1 MKRFLAILL
10 GLIMI
15 ISLTACGSKG
25 GNNSPSSS
33 VTPPE
38 ESEVN
43 IDDTFT
49 RTNKTLVVY
58 FSKTNTTES
67 VAKLIQSETG
77 ADIFEIE
84 RKEPYPDAYTPTTEV
99 AKDEKDANARP
110 ELKTYLPKDVI
121 AGYDTIFVG
130 FPIWWG
136 TAPMPVL
143 SFLNFYDFSGKTIYT
158 FCTAASSS
166 ISGSTADI
174 RSNASGANVVEG
186 KRFSR
191 NDESGVKSWIASLNL
206 NNPDTPDVPDPT
218 PTPDPAPQE
227 NKILVVYF
235 SGSGNTER
243 VAGYIAEATGGTL
256 FELVPVTP
264 YTSADLNWT
273 NSNSRVVRE
282 HEDETLR
289 DIPLEKVT
297 PDNFTE
303 YDVVFIGYPIW
314 WGIAAWPVNNFVKN
328 NDFTGKT
335 VIPFCTSASSGL
347 GQSGTLLAEMAGT
360 GNWLTGNRFSSG
372 ASKSTVETWVNGLNL
387 AA

>member
-174 RSNASGANVVEG
+174 RSNASGADVVEG

-206 NNPDTPDVPDPT
+206 SNPDTPDVPDTT

-243 VAGYIAEATGGTL
+243 VAGYIAEATGG
-256 FELVPVTP
+256 
-264 YTSADLNWT
+264 
-273 NSNSRVVRE
+273 
-282 HEDETLR
+282 TLR

-328 NDFTGKT
+328 NDFSGKT
-335 VIPFCTSASSGL
+335 VIPFATSSSSGM
-347 GQSGTLLAEMAGT
+347 GQSGTLLKGMAGM
-360 GNWLTGNRFSSG
+360 GNWLDGQRFSSG
-372 ASKSTVETWVNGLNL
+372 ANKSTVETWVNGLNL

>member
-1 MKRFLAILL
+1 M
-10 GLIMI
+10 
-15 ISLTACGSKG
+15 
-25 GNNSPSSS
+25 
-33 VTPPE
+33 
-38 ESEVN
+38 N

-49 RTNKTLVVY
+49 RASKTLVVY

-143 SFLNFYDFSGKTIYT
+143 SFLNFYDLSGKTIYT

-206 NNPDTPDVPDPT
+206 SNPDTPDVPDTT

-227 NKILVVYF
+227 NKILIVYF

-256 FELVPVTP
+256 FEVVPVTP

-328 NDFTGKT
+328 NDFSGKT
-335 VIPFCTSASSGL
+335 VIPFATSSSSGM
-347 GQSGTLLAEMAGT
+347 GQSGTLLKGMAGT
-360 GNWLTGNRFSSG
+360 GNWLAGNRFSSG

-387 AA
+387 GA

>member
-1 MKRFLAILL
+1 MKKFLAILL

-15 ISLTACGSKG
+15 ISLTACDNNSGS
-25 GNNSPSSS
+25 NSPSSDI
-33 VTPPE
+33 TPPE

-49 RTNKTLVVY
+49 PTSKTLVVY

-99 AKDEKDANARP
+99 AKSEKEENARP
-110 ELKTYLPKDVI
+110 ELKTYLPKDII
-121 AGYDTIFVG
+121 AQYDTIFVG

-174 RSNASGANVVEG
+174 RSNAKDATVVEG
-186 KRFSR
+186 KRFAK
-191 NDESGVKSWIASLNL
+191 NDESGVKSWITSLNL
-206 NNPDTPDVPDPT
+206 NGSETDDSDDNTQKSRV
-218 PTPDPAPQE
+218 
-227 NKILVVYF
+227 LVAYF
-235 SGSGNTER
+235 SASGNTKR
-243 VAGYIAEATGGTL
+243 VAEYIAEATGGTL
-256 FELVPVTP
+256 FELVPIDP

-273 NSNSRVVRE
+273 TAGSRVNRE
-282 HEDETLR
+282 HLDENLR
-289 DIPLEKVT
+289 DIPLVTTT
-297 PDNFTE
+297 PDNFNE

-328 NDFTGKT
+328 NDFSGKT
-335 VIPFCTSASSGL
+335 VIPFATSSSSGM
-347 GQSGTLLAEMAGT
+347 GQSGELLRDMTDA
-360 GNWLTGNRFSSG
+360 GNWLAGNRFSSG
-372 ASKSTVETWVNGLNL
+372 ASKSTVENWVNGLNL

>member
-15 ISLTACGSKG
+15 ISLTACGNKG

-38 ESEVN
+38 ESDVN
-43 IDDTFT
+43 IDNTFT
-49 RTNKTLVVY
+49 RTSKTLVVY

-110 ELKTYLPKDVI
+110 ELKTYLPKEVI
-121 AGYDTIFVG
+121 AGYDTFFVG

-143 SFLNFYDFSGKTIYT
+143 SFLNFYDFSGKNVYT

-166 ISGSTADI
+166 ITGSTADI

-206 NNPDTPDVPDPT
+206 SDGQPDTPAPS
-218 PTPDPAPQE
+218 PAP
-227 NKILVVYF
+227 NDSNVLVAYF
-235 SGSGNTER
+235 SASGNTKR
-243 VAGYIAEATGGTL
+243 VAEYIAEATNGTL
-256 FELVPVTP
+256 FELVPEDP

-282 HEDETLR
+282 HENENLQ
-289 DIPLEKVT
+289 DIPLGKET
-297 PDNFTE
+297 PAGFAE

-328 NDFTGKT
+328 NDFSGKT
-335 VIPFCTSASSGL
+335 VIPFATSSSSGI
-347 GQSGTLLAEMAGT
+347 GQSGELLEKMAST
-360 GNWLTGNRFSSG
+360 GNWLAGNRFSSG

>member
-1 MKRFLAILL
+1 MKKLFIILL
-10 GLIMI
+10 GIIMI
-15 ISLTACGSKG
+15 ISISACTTNK
-25 GNNSPSSS
+25 GNNPPSSS

-49 RTNKTLVVY
+49 PTSKTLVVY

-67 VAKLIQSETG
+67 IAKLIQSETS

-110 ELKTYLPKDVI
+110 ELKTYLPKEVI

-143 SFLNFYDFSGKTIYT
+143 SFLNFYNLSGKTIYT

-186 KRFSR
+186 KRFSKS
-191 NDESGVKSWIASLNL
+191 DENGVKSWIDSLNL
-206 NNPDTPDVPDPT
+206 SSNQPDPK
-218 PTPDPAPQE
+218 PQE
-227 NKILVVYF
+227 NKILVAYF

-243 VAGYIAEATGGTL
+243 VAGYIAEATSGTL

-264 YTSADLNWT
+264 YTSADLNWMT
-273 NSNSRVVRE
+273 TGSRVNRE
-282 HEDETLR
+282 HEDESLQ
-289 DIPLEKVT
+289 DIPLVKET
-297 PDNFTE
+297 LDNFEE

-328 NDFTGKT
+328 NNFSGKT
-335 VIPFCTSASSGL
+335 VIPFATSASSGM
-347 GQSGTLLAEMAGT
+347 GQSGTLLREMAGT
-360 GNWLTGNRFSSG
+360 GNWLAGQRFSSG
-372 ASKSTVETWVNGLNL
+372 ASKSTVENWVNSLNL